1 MTDIPKGYT
10 TITLGLGDATPKSL
24 LIIPMKYTEEVQAI
38 LEIASFTVYEPYQV
52 EFLEKIGEFVAS
64 AVTTAQTNEMTK
76 RLLMD
81 AQHMAEEM
89 RAQEEEMR
97 QNMEELSATQEEMT
111 HKEQEYLKTIQQLE
125 VDR

>member
-1 MTDIPKGYT
+1 MTDIPEGYT

-24 LIIPMKYTEEVQAI
+24 LIIPMKYTEKVQAI

-76 RLLMD
+76 RLLLD
-81 AQHMAEEM
+81 AQHMA
-89 RAQEEEMR
+89 EEMR

-111 HKEQEYLKTIQQLE
+111 RKEQEYLKTIQQLE
-125 VDR
+125 AVR